1 MSNENLL
8 EKLKENVLQGRMEKE
23 DEGIEEGYLGQPGVQ
38 ELTEEALEQGVSVKE
53 ILQTINDGMVLV
65 GKMFEKGE
73 YFIPD
78 MLAASEAVGAAME
91 VLEPHMIKD
100 KEDWKG
106 KILMAT
112 VEGDIHDIG
121 KNLVIIMLKGSAFQV
136 VDLGTNV
143 SSNKIIEEIEK
154 QKPDIVGFSALLDTT
169 MVEMGKNIETMKEKG
184 IRDGVKV
191 MIGGAPTS
199 ESFAQKIGADAHG
212 KDAFAAVEV
221 ANKLISKN

>member
-1 MSNENLL
+1 MSKENLL

-38 ELTEEALEQGVSVKE
+38 ELTEEALEQKVPLKE
-53 ILQTINDGMVLV
+53 ILQTINEGMVLV
-65 GKMFEKGE
+65 GNMFEKGE

-100 KEDWKG
+100 EDDWKG
-106 KILMAT
+106 KVLMAT

-121 KNLVIIMLKGSAFQV
+121 KNLVIILLKGSAFQV

-143 SSNKIIEEIEK
+143 SASRIMEEIEK

-169 MVEMGKNIETMKEKG
+169 MVEMGKNIEIMKEKG
-184 IRDGVKV
+184 IRDRVKI

-199 ESFAQKIGADAHG
+199 DSFARDIGADAYG

-221 ANKLISKN
+221 ANRLISSN